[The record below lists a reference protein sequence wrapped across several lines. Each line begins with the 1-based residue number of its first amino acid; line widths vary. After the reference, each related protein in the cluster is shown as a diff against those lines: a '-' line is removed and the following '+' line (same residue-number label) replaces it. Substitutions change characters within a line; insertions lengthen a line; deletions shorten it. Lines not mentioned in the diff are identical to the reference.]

1 MSNTPYTYN
10 FNPGPA
16 KVPKEVLQKAQD
28 ELIYYRESGI
38 SVFEMS
44 HRSPEFEGII
54 NNAENLLREVLNI
67 PSNYRVLFLHG
78 GGTGQFASI
87 PLNLTAPGEKANYV
101 ITGAWS
107 EKAAKEAEKYIKVN
121 RVNPKPAKFVSIP
134 DRATWNVDPEG
145 KYLFYTD
152 NETIHGVEYP
162 APVAPFSEN
171 MPVVF
176 DMTSN
181 FLTRPVDVTNYGAII
196 AGTQKNAGVAGL
208 AIVIVR
214 DDLIGRPQ
222 TICPSILDY
231 KVLLANQS
239 LYNTPPTYSIYMTGL
254 FLQWIKDQG
263 GLEEMSRRADAR
275 AKLVYDVIDQSNGF
289 YSCAVEPTARSRVNA
304 CFRVGGP
311 SGDEALEK
319 KFFEQAKERRFVGVK
334 GHRSVG
340 GVRISMF
347 NACPLSDAQTIADM
361 MVQFQKEN
369 QKK

>member
-1 MSNTPYTYN
+1 M
-10 FNPGPA
+10 
-16 KVPKEVLQKAQD
+16 
-28 ELIYYRESGI
+28 
-38 SVFEMS
+38 
-44 HRSPEFEGII
+44 
-54 NNAENLLREVLNI
+54 NI
-67 PSNYRVLFLHG
+67 PDNYKVLFMHG

-87 PLNLTAPGEKANYV
+87 PLNLAAPGDIANYV

-121 RVNPKPAKFVSIP
+121 RVNGKPDKYTTIP
-134 DRATWNVDPEG
+134 CSTTWNIDPNA

-162 APVAPFSEN
+162 FEVKPIADH

-181 FLTRPVDVTNYGAII
+181 FLTRPVNVKNFGAII
-196 AGTQKNAGVAGL
+196 AGTQKNAGVSGL
-208 AIVIVR
+208 AVVIIR
-214 DDLIGRPQ
+214 EDLIGKPQ
-222 TICPSILDY
+222 TICPSILDF
-231 KVLLANQS
+231 KVMSANKS

-275 AKLVYDVIDQSNGF
+275 ANLVYGVIDQSNSF
-289 YSCAVEPTARSRVNA
+289 YSCSVEPNARSRVNA

-311 SGDEALEK
+311 NGDVELEK
-319 KFFEQAKERRFVGVK
+319 KFLEEAKKRRFVGVK
-334 GHRSVG
+334 GHRMVG
-340 GVRISMF
+340 GIRISMF
-347 NACPLSDAQTIADM
+347 NALPVADAEEVAKM

-369 QKK
+369 SKQ